1 MEITKREILLS
12 TLIVAIM
19 LGIGVWISS
28 PILSKATS
36 RYLDIASSVVVS
48 DAEKFDYIK
57 RTNAGMFIADGT
69 LYVIDTVRIPELPN
83 AYSFVRKVKEEYRI
97 HTETYTTTDSKGHVQ
112 THTRTYCS
120 WDEVKHWDY
129 KAENG
134 VFLGQD
140 FKMKGLYKYHPKKE
154 ATIKADTKWYETET
168 RYVYYTC
175 PPSFDGIL
183 IGIAEGK
190 QYQEVKF
197 KEGITSFQYLERN
210 EKNINTGTVVFWVLW
225 TLFTIALVVGFYVL
239 ENKWLY

>member
-19 LGIGVWISS
+19 FGIGVWISS

-69 LYVIDTVRIPELPN
+69 LYVIDTVRIPDLPN
-83 AYSFVRKVKEEYRI
+83 AYSYVKKVKEEYRS
-97 HTETYTTTDSKGHVQ
+97 HTETYRDSDGNS
-112 THTRTYCS
+112 HTRTYHS

-140 FKMKGLYKYHPKKE
+140 FKMKDIYKYHPKKE

-183 IGIAEGK
+183 TGIAEGK
-190 QYQEVKF
+190 QYHEVKF
-197 KEGITSFQYLERN
+197 REGITSFQYLERN
-210 EKNINTGTVVFWVLW
+210 EKNINTGTVVFWLFW
-225 TLFTIALVVGFYVL
+225 TLFTIALVVGFYEL

>member
-19 LGIGVWISS
+19 FGIGVWISS

-69 LYVIDTVRIPELPN
+69 LYVIDTVRIPDLPN
-83 AYSFVRKVKEEYRI
+83 AYSYVKKVKEEYRS
-97 HTETYTTTDSKGHVQ
+97 HTETYRDSDGNS
-112 THTRTYCS
+112 HTRTYHS

-140 FKMKGLYKYHPKKE
+140 FKMKDLYKYHPKKE

-183 IGIAEGK
+183 TGIAEGK

-197 KEGITSFQYLERN
+197 REGITSFQYLERN
-210 EKNINTGTVVFWVLW
+210 EKSINTGTVVFWLFW
-225 TLFTIALVVGFYVL
+225 TLFTIALVVGFYAL